1 MSEQA
6 GMDAFAHLGSELR
19 DALSEQG
26 FSTPTEPQREA
37 IPPLA
42 AGKNALVL
50 APTGTGKTE
59 TAMLPVFDAIV
70 AARDAPGEQ
79 PREGISA
86 LYITPLRALNRDMMD
101 RLEWWGDRL
110 GVEVAVRHGDTTRY
124 ERSKQADDPPDVLI
138 TTPESLQAILTGSK
152 MRAALESVAHVVV
165 DEVHELAAAK
175 RGAQLTVG
183 LERLRRVAGPF
194 QRVGLSATVGEPEEV
209 GRFLVGSGR
218 RDPDRE
224 GDRAFETVE
233 VATGSRTDV
242 RVLDPAI
249 TDRDATLAGELAT
262 DETTASHVR
271 TIREIVAAHD
281 STLIF
286 VNTRQTAEALGSRFK
301 ALAERERENADNTG
315 GGSGDTGGGSG
326 SGGATD
332 DAGDTDG
339 VTEIEVHHGS
349 LSKDVRIDVE
359 DRFKGGEIDGLV
371 CTSSMELGIDV
382 GRVDHVVQYGSS
394 REVARLLQRVGRA
407 GHRRDLVSEGTVV
420 TQGGDDTLEALAIA
434 RRADAE
440 LVEPAGIHHGSLDTV
455 ANQIVGLVMDDGEI
469 HAREAYETVTD
480 AYPFRDLSEPQFQE
494 IVRELD
500 GNRLLWLD
508 EESDALEK
516 SGGTWQYFYA
526 NLSMIPDESTYEV
539 YDMSSRRQIGT
550 LDERFVV
557 NFAGPG
563 ETFVQ
568 RGEMWRITEVDEEE
582 ERVNVTPI
590 PDPAGEVPS
599 WVGQEIPVP
608 KPVAAEVGRI
618 RGEVAR
624 ALSTGSTPAAVAGD
638 LAERYPATSETIATA
653 LEPVADHVEAGHPV
667 PTDERIV
674 IEGYGR
680 TVAVNAAFGH
690 EVNETLARLLAALV
704 GQRAG
709 SSVGM
714 DVDPYRI
721 EFEVPGGV
729 DAGDFREVLE
739 TTDPEKLTAY
749 LELALKNSDAL
760 KFTLA
765 QVAAKFGS
773 VKRYKEGRGKFGGDR
788 LLAALEGTPVYEEAL
803 REVFH
808 VDLAVDETAELLA
821 AVQSGDLGVETA
833 RERTPLGTAGRSSGT
848 EFLVPE
854 NADADVIE
862 TVRERIRN
870 DRVILFCLHC
880 TDWKRTTKV
889 RRVRDQPECPECGS
903 TRIAALNPWDEETV
917 TAVRAAEKDD
927 EQERRTE
934 RAHRAASLVQTHGKR
949 AVIALAAR
957 GVGPHNAARIINK
970 LREDEDEFY
979 RDVLRQER
987 EYARTQSFWD

>member
-1 MSEQA
+1 MAEPS
-6 GMDAFAHLGSELR
+6 GMDAFVHLGSEVR
-19 DALSEQG
+19 EALSEQG

-42 AGKNALVL
+42 DGKNALVL

-70 AARDAPGEQ
+70 AARDAPGDQ

-110 GVEVAVRHGDTTRY
+110 DVEVAVRHGDTTQY

-152 MRAALESVAHVVV
+152 MRIGLEDVAHVVV
-165 DEVHELAAAK
+165 DEVHELASAK
-175 RGAQLTVG
+175 RGAQLTIG

-194 QRVGLSATVGEPEEV
+194 QRIGLSATVGTPEEV
-209 GRFLVGSGR
+209 GRFLVGCGR
-218 RDPDRE
+218 RDPDRI
-224 GDRAFETVE
+224 GDREFEIVE
-233 VATGSRTDV
+233 VAAGTRTDV
-242 RVLDPAI
+242 RVLDPEI
-249 TDRDATLAGELAT
+249 TDRDTTLAGELAV
-262 DETTASHVR
+262 DETTASHIR
-271 TIREIVAAHD
+271 TIRGIVAD
-281 STLIF
+281 NESTLIF

-301 ALAERERENADNTG
+301 TLAEREGKSAG
-315 GGSGDTGGGSG
+315 GGGET
-326 SGGATD
+326 
-332 DAGDTDG
+332 AGP
-339 VTEIEVHHGS
+339 TEIEVHHGS

-359 DRFKGGEIDGLV
+359 DRFKTGDLDGLV

-382 GRVDHVVQYGSS
+382 GRVDHVVQYGSP

-407 GHRRDLVSEGTVV
+407 GHRRDLVSRGTVV

-434 RRADAE
+434 RRADSE
-440 LVEPAGIHHGSLDTV
+440 LVEPAAIHHGSLDTV
-455 ANQIVGLVMDDGEI
+455 ANQIVGVVMDEGNV
-469 HAREAYETVTD
+469 HARKAYEIVTN
-480 AYPFRDLSEPQFQE
+480 AYPFSDLSEPQFQE

-508 EESDALEK
+508 EETDTLEK

-539 YDMSSRRQIGT
+539 YDMSSRRGIGT

-563 ETFVQ
+563 ETFIQ

-590 PDPAGEVPS
+590 ADPAGEVPS
-599 WVGQEIPVP
+599 WIGQEIPVP
-608 KPVAAEVGRI
+608 KPVAEEVGQI
-618 RGEVAR
+618 RGEVAA
-624 ALSTGSTPAAVAGD
+624 ALDAGSTPEAVAAG
-638 LAERYPATSETIATA
+638 LAERYPADDRTIAAA
-653 LEPVADHVEAGHPV
+653 LKPVVDHADVGHPV

-674 IEGYGR
+674 IEGSAR
-680 TVAVNAAFGH
+680 TVAVNTTFGH

-704 GQRAG
+704 GQRTG

-721 EFEVPGGV
+721 EFEVPHGV
-729 DAGDFREVLE
+729 GPGTFREVLE
-739 TTDPEKLTAY
+739 ETDPDRLEAY

-765 QVAAKFGS
+765 QVAAKFGA
-773 VKRYKEGRGKFGGDR
+773 VKRYREGSGRFGGDR

-808 VDLAVDETAELLA
+808 ADLAVAATAELLA
-821 AVQSGDLGVETA
+821 ELQSGATDLAIA
-833 RERTPLGTAGRSSGT
+833 RERTPLGTAGRSAGT

-862 TVRERIRN
+862 TIRERIRN

-880 TDWKRTTKV
+880 TEWNHTTKV

-903 TRIAALNPWDEETV
+903 TRVAALNPWDDETV
-917 TAVRAAEKDD
+917 AAVRAAEKDD
-927 EQERRTE
+927 EQERRTK

>member
-1 MSEQA
+1 MAEPL
-6 GMDAFAHLGSELR
+6 GMDAFAHLGSEVR
-19 DALSEQG
+19 AALSEQG
-26 FSTPTEPQREA
+26 FTTPTEPQREA

-70 AARDAPGEQ
+70 AARDSPGDQ
-79 PREGISA
+79 PRDGISA

-110 GVEVAVRHGDTTRY
+110 DVEVAVRHGDTTQY
-124 ERSKQADDPPDVLI
+124 QRSKQADDPPDVLI

-152 MRAALESVAHVVV
+152 MRVGLEDVAHVVI
-165 DEVHELAAAK
+165 DEVHELASAK

-194 QRVGLSATVGEPEEV
+194 QRIGLSATVGTPEEV
-209 GRFLVGSGR
+209 GRFLVGAGR
-218 RDPDRE
+218 RDPTRE
-224 GDRAFETVE
+224 GDREFEIVE
-233 VATGSRTDV
+233 VAAGSRTDV
-242 RVLDPAI
+242 RVLDPPI
-249 TDRDATLAGELAT
+249 TDRDTTLAGELAV

-271 TIREIVAAHD
+271 TIREIVAAHE

-301 ALAERERENADNTG
+301 TLAERERGPAD
-315 GGSGDTGGGSG
+315 
-326 SGGATD
+326 
-332 DAGDTDG
+332 DG
-339 VTEIEVHHGS
+339 TPDPTEIEVHHGS

-359 DRFKGGEIDGLV
+359 DRFKSGDLDGLV

-382 GRVDHVVQYGSS
+382 GRVDHVVQYGSP

-440 LVEPAGIHHGSLDTV
+440 LVEPATIHHGSLDTV
-455 ANQIVGLVMDDGEI
+455 ANQIVGVVMDEGEV
-469 HAREAYETVTD
+469 HAREAYETITN
-480 AYPFRDLSEPQFQE
+480 AYPFRDLSEPRFQE

-508 EESDALEK
+508 EETDTLEK

-526 NLSMIPDESTYEV
+526 NLSMIPDQSTYEV

-563 ETFVQ
+563 ETFIQ
-568 RGEMWRITEVDEEE
+568 RGELWRITEVDEEE

-590 PDPAGEVPS
+590 PDPTGEVPS
-599 WVGQEIPVP
+599 WIGREIPVP
-608 KPVAAEVGRI
+608 KPVAEEVGRI
-618 RGEVAR
+618 RGEAAA
-624 ALSTGSTPAAVAGD
+624 ALDAGSTPEAVAGD
-638 LAERYPATSETIATA
+638 LAARYPADEGTIAAA
-653 LEPVADHVEAGHPV
+653 LTPVVDHVDAGHPV
-667 PTDERIV
+667 PTDRRIV
-674 IEGYGR
+674 IEGSAR

-704 GQRAG
+704 GQRTG
-709 SSVGM
+709 SSIGM

-721 EFEVPGGV
+721 EFEVPHGV
-729 DAGDFREVLE
+729 DPGTFREVLE
-739 TTDPEKLTAY
+739 TTDPDRLEAY

-773 VKRYKEGRGKFGGDR
+773 VKRYREGRGRFGGDR
-788 LLAALEGTPVYEEAL
+788 LLAALEGTPVYDEAL

-808 VDLAVDETAELLA
+808 ADLAVEETAEVLE
-821 AVQSGDLGVETA
+821 AVQDGSLGLAIA
-833 RERTPLGTAGRSSGT
+833 RERTPLGTAGRSAGT

-862 TVRERIRN
+862 TIRERIRN
-870 DRVILFCLHC
+870 DRVICFCLHC
-880 TDWKRTTKV
+880 ADWNHTTKV

-903 TRIAALNPWDEETV
+903 TRVAALNPWDDETV
-917 TAVRAAEKDD
+917 AAVRATEKDD
-927 EQERRTE
+927 EQERRTK

>member
-1 MSEQA
+1 MAEPS

-19 DALSEQG
+19 EALSEQG

-42 AGKNALVL
+42 DGKNALVL

-59 TAMLPVFDAIV
+59 TAMLPVFNAIV
-70 AARDAPGEQ
+70 DARDSPGDH

-110 GVEVAVRHGDTTRY
+110 DVEVAVRHGDTTQY
-124 ERSKQADDPPDVLI
+124 ERSKQAEDPPDVLI
-138 TTPESLQAILTGSK
+138 TTPESLQAILTGSR
-152 MRAALESVAHVVV
+152 MRVALADVDHVVV
-165 DEVHELAAAK
+165 DEIHELASAK

-194 QRVGLSATVGEPEEV
+194 QRVGLSATVGSPDEV
-209 GRFLVGSGR
+209 GRFLVGTGR
-218 RDPDRE
+218 RDRDRE
-224 GDRAFETVE
+224 GDREFDTVS
-233 VATGSRTDV
+233 VAAGTRTDV
-242 RVLDPAI
+242 RVVDPEI
-249 TDRDATLAGELAT
+249 TDRDARLAGKLAT
-262 DETTASHVR
+262 DETVASHVR
-271 TIREIVAAHD
+271 TIRELVRANE

-301 ALAERERENADNTG
+301 TLAA
-315 GGSGDTGGGSG
+315 GSTIESSSGEEPVDGDP
-326 SGGATD
+326 
-332 DAGDTDG
+332 
-339 VTEIEVHHGS
+339 VEIEIHHGS
-349 LSKDVRIDVE
+349 LSREVRVDVE
-359 DRFKGGEIDGLV
+359 DRFKTGEIDGLV

-382 GRVDHVVQYGSS
+382 GIVDHVVQYGSP

-420 TQGGDDTLEALAIA
+420 AQGGDDTLEAMAIA
-434 RRADAE
+434 RRATAG
-440 LVEPAGIHHGSLDTV
+440 LVEPAHIHHGSLDTV
-455 ANQIVGLVMDDGEI
+455 ANQIVGLVMDEGEI
-469 HAREAYETVTD
+469 HARAAYETVTD
-480 AYPFRDLSEPQFQE
+480 AAPFRELSEPTFRE
-494 IVRELD
+494 VVRELD
-500 GNRLLWLD
+500 GNHLLWLD
-508 EESDALEK
+508 EETDTLEK

-539 YDMSSRRQIGT
+539 YDVSSRRGIGT

-568 RGEMWRITEVDEEE
+568 RGEMWRITAIDDDE

-590 PDPAGEVPS
+590 ADPTGEVPS
-599 WVGQEIPVP
+599 WVGEEIPVP
-608 KPVAAEVGRI
+608 KPVAEEVGRI
-618 RGEVAR
+618 RGEAAA
-624 ALSTGSTPAAVAGD
+624 ALAAGAPREAVATD
-638 LAERYPATSETIATA
+638 LAERYPVNERTVSAA
-653 LEPVADHVEAGHPV
+653 LDAVADHVDAGHPV

-674 IEGYGR
+674 IEGQAR

-690 EVNETLARLLAALV
+690 AVNETLARLLAALV
-704 GQRAG
+704 GQRTG

-714 DVDPYRI
+714 EVDPYRI
-721 EFEVPGGV
+721 VFEVPSGV
-729 DAGDFREVLE
+729 DPGTFLDVLR
-739 TTDPEKLTAY
+739 TTDPDHLESY
-749 LELALKNSDAL
+749 LELALKNADAL

-765 QVAAKFGS
+765 QVAAKFGT
-773 VKRYKEGRGKFGGDR
+773 VKRYREGRGRFGGDR

-808 VDLAVDETAELLA
+808 ADLDVAATATIVDRL
-821 AVQSGDLGVETA
+821 QSGDLAVETA
-833 RERTPLGTAGRSSGT
+833 RERTPLGTAGRSAGT
-848 EFLVPE
+848 EFLVPD
-854 NADADVIE
+854 NADASVIE
-862 TVRERIRN
+862 TVKERIMN
-870 DRVILFCLHC
+870 DRLRLFCLHC
-880 TDWKRTTKV
+880 EEWEHTTKV
-889 RRVRDQPECPECGS
+889 RRLREQPECPDCGS

-917 TAVRAAEKDD
+917 AAVRAPDKDD

-934 RAHRAASLVQTHGKR
+934 RAHRSASLVQSHGKR
-949 AVIALAAR
+949 AAIAMAAR

-970 LREDEDEFY
+970 LREDESAFY

>member
-1 MSEQA
+1 MAEPS
-6 GMDAFAHLGSELR
+6 GMDAFAHLGSEVR
-19 DALSEQG
+19 AALSEQG

-42 AGKNALVL
+42 AGRNALVL

-70 AARDAPGEQ
+70 DARNSPGDQ

-110 GVEVAVRHGDTTRY
+110 GVEVAVRHGDTTQY

-152 MRAALESVAHVVV
+152 MRVGLEDVAHVVI
-165 DEVHELAAAK
+165 DEVHELASAK

-194 QRVGLSATVGEPEEV
+194 QRVGLSATVGTPEEV
-209 GRFLVGSGR
+209 GKFLVGSGK
-218 RDPDRE
+218 RDLDRPGDRE
-224 GDRAFETVE
+224 FEIVE
-233 VATGSRTDV
+233 VAAGTRTDV
-242 RVLDPAI
+242 RVLDPPI
-249 TDRDATLAGELAT
+249 TDRDAALAGELAV

-271 TIREIVAAHD
+271 TIREIVANHE

-301 ALAERERENADNTG
+301 TLAEREEKDGARGDPDGGDAADP
-315 GGSGDTGGGSG
+315 
-326 SGGATD
+326 
-332 DAGDTDG
+332 
-339 VTEIEVHHGS
+339 TEIEVHHGS

-359 DRFKGGEIDGLV
+359 DRFKSGGLDGLV

-382 GRVDHVVQYGSS
+382 GRVDHVVQYGSP

-434 RRADAE
+434 RRAGDE
-440 LVEPAGIHHGSLDTV
+440 LVEPAAIHHGSLDTV
-455 ANQIVGLVMDDGEI
+455 ANQIVGVVMDEGEV
-469 HAREAYETVTD
+469 HAREAYDVVTS
-480 AYPFRDLSEPQFQE
+480 AYPFRDLSEPAFQE

-508 EESDALEK
+508 EESDTLEK

-563 ETFVQ
+563 ETFIQ

-590 PDPAGEVPS
+590 ADPAGEVPS
-599 WVGQEIPVP
+599 WIGREIPVP
-608 KPVAAEVGRI
+608 KPVAEEVGRI
-618 RGEVAR
+618 RDEVAE
-624 ALSTGSTPAAVAGD
+624 ALSAGSTPEAVAGD
-638 LAERYPATSETIATA
+638 LAERYPADEETIAAA
-653 LEPVADHVEAGHPV
+653 LQPVVDHVEAGHPV
-667 PTDERIV
+667 PTDRRIV
-674 IEGYGR
+674 IEGSAR

-714 DVDPYRI
+714 DVDPYRV
-721 EFEVPGGV
+721 EFEVPHGV
-729 DAGDFREVLE
+729 DPGTFREVLE
-739 TTDPEKLTAY
+739 TTDPDRLAAY
-749 LELALKNSDAL
+749 LELALKKSDAL

-765 QVAAKFGS
+765 QVAAKFGA
-773 VKRYKEGRGKFGGDR
+773 VKRYREGRGRFGGDR
-788 LLAALEGTPVYEEAL
+788 LLAALEGTPVYDEAL

-808 VDLAVDETAELLA
+808 ADLAVAETAEILEAIQDGSLA
-821 AVQSGDLGVETA
+821 LEIA
-833 RERTPLGTAGRSSGT
+833 RERTPLGTAGRSAGT

-880 TDWKRTTKV
+880 ADWRRTTKV
-889 RRVRDQPECPECGS
+889 RRVPDRPECPDCGS
-903 TRIAALNPWDEETV
+903 TRVAALNPWDDETV
-917 TAVRAAEKDD
+917 TAVRATEKDE
-927 EQERRTE
+927 EQERRTK

>member
-1 MSEQA
+1 MAEPS
-6 GMDAFAHLGSELR
+6 GMNAFTRLGSEVR
-19 DALSEQG
+19 DALSERG
-26 FSTPTEPQREA
+26 FSTPTEPQRKA
-37 IPPLA
+37 IPPIA
-42 AGKNALVL
+42 DGKNALVL

-59 TAMLPVFDAIV
+59 TAMLPVLDAIHR
-70 AARDAPGEQ
+70 ARDAPGDE
-79 PREGISA
+79 PRAGISA
-86 LYITPLRALNRDMMD
+86 LYVTPLRALNRDMMD

-110 GVEVAVRHGDTTRY
+110 GIEVAVRHGDTTQY

-138 TTPESLQAILTGSK
+138 TTPETLQAILTGSK
-152 MRAALESVAHVVV
+152 MRVALEDVAHVVI
-165 DEVHELAAAK
+165 DEVHELASAK

-194 QRVGLSATVGEPEEV
+194 QRIGLSATVGSPEEV
-209 GRFLVGSGR
+209 GRFLVGCGR
-218 RDPDRE
+218 RDPDRA

-233 VATGSRTDV
+233 VAAGTRTDV
-242 RVLDPAI
+242 RVLDPEI
-249 TDRDATLAGELAT
+249 TDRDSRLAGELAT

-271 TIREIVAAHD
+271 TIREIVADHE

-301 ALAERERENADNTG
+301 ALAERAEATG
-315 GGSGDTGGGSG
+315 DE
-326 SGGATD
+326 A
-332 DAGDTDG
+332 
-339 VTEIEVHHGS
+339 VTIEVHHGS
-349 LSKDVRIDVE
+349 LSTEVRVDVE
-359 DRFKGGEIDGLV
+359 DRFKAGEVDGLV

-382 GRVDHVVQYGSS
+382 GRVDHVVQYGSP
-394 REVARLLQRVGRA
+394 REVARLLQRIGRA

-420 TQGGDDTLEALAIA
+420 TQGGDDTLEAMAIA
-434 RRADAE
+434 RRAGE
-440 LVEPAGIHHGSLDTV
+440 GLVEPASIHHGSLDTV
-455 ANQIVGLVMDDGEI
+455 ANQIVGVVMDEGEV
-469 HAREAYETVTD
+469 HARAVYETVTN
-480 AYPFRDLSEPQFQE
+480 AYPFRDLSEPTFQE

-508 EESDALEK
+508 EESDTVEK

-539 YDMSSRRQIGT
+539 YDMSSRRGIGT

-568 RGEMWRITEVDEEE
+568 RGEMWRITEIDEEE
-582 ERVNVTPI
+582 ERVEVTPI
-590 PDPAGEVPS
+590 ADPAGEVPS

-608 KPVAAEVGRI
+608 KPVAEEVGRI
-618 RGEVAR
+618 RGEVAS
-624 ALSTGSTPAAVAGD
+624 ALAAGSTPAAVACD
-638 LAERYPATSETIATA
+638 LADRYPADERTVREAIGTI
-653 LEPVADHVEAGHPV
+653 ADHVDAGHPV
-667 PTDERIV
+667 PTDERV
-674 IEGYGR
+674 TIEGSAR
-680 TVAVNAAFGH
+680 TVAVNATFGH

-714 DVDPYRI
+714 DVDPYRV
-721 EFEVPGGV
+721 EFEVPSGV
-729 DAGDFREVLE
+729 GPGAFREVLE
-739 TTDPEKLTAY
+739 TTDPDGLEAY
-749 LELALKNSDAL
+749 LEIAVKNSDAL

-773 VKRYKEGRGKFGGDR
+773 VKRYREGRGKFGGDR
-788 LLAALEGTPVYEEAL
+788 LLAALEGTPVYDEAL

-808 VDLAVDETAELLA
+808 VDLAVAETADVLEA
-821 AVQSGDLGVETA
+821 IRSGEVALETA
-833 RERTPLGTAGRSSGT
+833 RERTPLGTAGRSAGT

-870 DRVILFCLHC
+870 DRVRLFCLHC
-880 TDWKRTTKV
+880 TDWERTTKV
-889 RRVRDQPECPECGS
+889 RRVGERPECPECGS
-903 TRIAALNPWDEETV
+903 TRVAALNPWDEETV
-917 TAVRAAEKDD
+917 AAVRAAEKDD

-934 RAHRAASLVQTHGKR
+934 RAHRAASLVQSHGKR
-949 AVIALAAR
+949 AVIAMAAR
-957 GVGPHNAARIINK
+957 GVGPHNAARIINR

>member
-1 MSEQA
+1 
-6 GMDAFAHLGSELR
+6 MDAFAHLGSEIR
-19 DALSEQG
+19 EALSERG

-42 AGKNALVL
+42 DGRNALVL

-59 TAMLPVFDAIV
+59 TAMLPVFDALV
-70 AARDAPGEQ
+70 EARNAPGDP

-110 GVEVAVRHGDTTRY
+110 DVEVAVRHGDTTQY
-124 ERSKQADDPPDVLI
+124 ERGKQADDPPDVLI

-152 MRAALESVAHVVV
+152 MRVALESVEHVVI
-165 DEVHELAAAK
+165 DEVHELASAK

-194 QRVGLSATVGEPEEV
+194 QRVGLSATVGDPEEV
-209 GRFLVGSGR
+209 GKFLVGTGT
-218 RDPDRE
+218 RDPDRP

-233 VATGSRTDV
+233 VAAGTRTDV
-242 RVLDPAI
+242 RVLDPSI
-249 TDRDATLAGELAT
+249 TDRDTALAGRLAV

-271 TIREIVAAHD
+271 TIREIVAEKD

-301 ALAERERENADNTG
+301 TLAEEERENGIENP
-315 GGSGDTGGGSG
+315 
-326 SGGATD
+326 
-332 DAGDTDG
+332 
-339 VTEIEVHHGS
+339 TEIELHHGS
-349 LSKDVRIDVE
+349 LSKNVRIDVE
-359 DRFKGGEIDGLV
+359 DRFKSGGLDGLV

-382 GRVDHVVQYGSS
+382 GRVDHVVQYGSP

-434 RRADAE
+434 RRAGEE
-440 LVEPAGIHHGSLDTV
+440 LVEPANIHHGSLDTV
-455 ANQIVGLVMDDGEI
+455 ANQIVGVVMDEGEV
-469 HAREAYETVTD
+469 HAREAYRTVTN
-480 AYPFRDLSEPQFQE
+480 AYPFRDLSEPEFQE
-494 IVRELD
+494 VVRELD
-500 GNRLLWLD
+500 GNRLLWLN
-508 EESDALEK
+508 EETDTLEK

-539 YDMSSRRQIGT
+539 YDMSARRQIGT
-550 LDERFVV
+550 VDEQFVV

-582 ERVNVTPI
+582 EQVNVTPI
-590 PDPAGEVPS
+590 PDPTGEVPS

-608 KPVAAEVGRI
+608 KPVAEEVGRM
-618 RGEVAR
+618 RGEAAA
-624 ALSTGSTPAAVAGD
+624 ALDAGSTPEAVAAD
-638 LAERYPATSETIATA
+638 LADRYPTDAETVAAA
-653 LEPVADHVEAGHPV
+653 LKPVVAHVEAGHPV
-667 PTDERIV
+667 PTDERVV
-674 IEGYGR
+674 IEGSAR

-721 EFEVPGGV
+721 EFEVPHGV
-729 DAGDFREVLE
+729 GPGTFREVLE
-739 TTDPEKLTAY
+739 TTDPERLEAY
-749 LELALKNSDAL
+749 LELAVKKSDAL

-765 QVAAKFGS
+765 QVAAKFGA
-773 VKRYKEGRGKFGGDR
+773 VKRYKEGRGRFGGDR
-788 LLAALEGTPVYEEAL
+788 LLTALADTPVYDEAL

-808 VDLAVDETAELLA
+808 ADLAAPETADLLEG
-821 AVQSGDLGVETA
+821 VQHGSTDLAIA
-833 RERTPLGTAGRSSGT
+833 RERTPLGTAGRSAGT
-848 EFLVPE
+848 EFLVPD

-862 TVRERIRN
+862 TVRERIRD

-880 TDWKRTTKV
+880 TEWKQTTKV
-889 RRVRDQPECPECGS
+889 RRVRDQPECPDCGS
-903 TRIAALNPWDEETV
+903 TRIAALNPWDDETV
-917 TAVRAAEKDD
+917 AAVRATEKDD

-934 RAHRAASLVQTHGKR
+934 RAHRAGSLVQTHGKR

-979 RDVLRQER
+979 RDVLKQER

>member
-1 MSEQA
+1 
-6 GMDAFAHLGSELR
+6 MDAFAHLGSEVR
-19 DALSEQG
+19 EALSDRG
-26 FSTPTEPQREA
+26 FTTPTEPQREA

-42 AGKNALVL
+42 DGKNALVL

-59 TAMLPVFDAIV
+59 TAMLPVFDALV
-70 AARDAPGEQ
+70 EARDSPGDP

-101 RLEWWGDRL
+101 RLEWWGETL
-110 GVEVAVRHGDTTRY
+110 GVEVAVRHGDTTQY

-152 MRAALESVAHVVV
+152 MRVALEDVAHVVI

-175 RGAQLTVG
+175 RGAQLTIG

-194 QRVGLSATVGEPEEV
+194 QRVGLSATVGDPEEV
-209 GRFLVGSGR
+209 GRFLVGAGR
-218 RDPDRE
+218 RDPNRE

-233 VATGSRTDV
+233 VAAGTRTDV
-242 RVLDPAI
+242 RVLDPEI
-249 TDRDATLAGELAT
+249 TDRDATLAGELAV

-271 TIREIVAAHD
+271 AIREIVAANE

-301 ALAERERENADNTG
+301 TLAENEREAAD
-315 GGSGDTGGGSG
+315 GDG
-326 SGGATD
+326 
-332 DAGDTDG
+332 DADG
-339 VTEIEVHHGS
+339 VTEIELHHGS
-349 LSKDVRIDVE
+349 LSKEVRIDVE
-359 DRFKGGEIDGLV
+359 GRFKAGELDGLV

-382 GRVDHVVQYGSS
+382 GRVDHVVQYGSP

-434 RRADAE
+434 RRAGEE
-440 LVEPAGIHHGSLDTV
+440 LVEPANIHHGSLDTV
-455 ANQIVGLVMDDGEI
+455 ANQIVGVVMDEGEV
-469 HAREAYETVTD
+469 HAREAYETITN
-480 AYPFRDLSEPQFQE
+480 AYPFADLSEPEFQE
-494 IVRELD
+494 VVRELD

-508 EESDALEK
+508 EETDTLEK

-526 NLSMIPDESTYEV
+526 NLSMIPDEATYEV

-550 LDERFVV
+550 LDEQFVV

-568 RGEMWRITEVDEEE
+568 RGEMWKITEIDEEE

-590 PDPAGEVPS
+590 PDPTGEVPS

-608 KPVAAEVGRI
+608 KPVAEEVGRI
-618 RGEVAR
+618 RGEAAA
-624 ALSTGSTPAAVAGD
+624 ALAAGSTPAAVAAD
-638 LAERYPATSETIATA
+638 LTERYPTDRETVAAA
-653 LEPVADHVEAGHPV
+653 LKPVVDHVEAGHPV

-674 IEGYGR
+674 IEGSAR

-721 EFEVPGGV
+721 EFEVPNGV
-729 DAGDFREVLE
+729 APGTFREVLE
-739 TTDPEKLTAY
+739 TTDPERLEAY
-749 LELALKNSDAL
+749 LELAVKKSDAL

-765 QVAAKFGS
+765 QVAAKFGA

-788 LLAALEGTPVYEEAL
+788 LLAALEDTPVYDEAL

-808 VDLAVDETAELLA
+808 ADLAVPETADLLA
-821 AVQSGDLGVETA
+821 GIQDGSRDLAIA
-833 RERTPLGTAGRSSGT
+833 RERTPLGTAGRSAGT
-848 EFLVPE
+848 EFLVPD

-862 TVRERIRN
+862 TVKERIRD

-880 TDWKRTTKV
+880 TDWKHTTKV

-903 TRIAALNPWDEETV
+903 TRIAALNPWDDETV
-917 TAVRAAEKDD
+917 AAVRAPEKDD

>member
-1 MSEQA
+1 MAEPS
-6 GMDAFAHLGSELR
+6 GMNAFAHLGREVR
-19 DALSEQG
+19 EALSEQG

-37 IPPLA
+37 IPTLA
-42 AGKNALVL
+42 SGKNALVL

-70 AARDAPGEQ
+70 DARDAPGNQ
-79 PREGISA
+79 PRDGISA

-101 RLEWWGDRL
+101 RLEWWGETL
-110 GVEVAVRHGDTTRY
+110 GVEVAVRHGDTTQY
-124 ERSKQADDPPDVLI
+124 ERTKQADDPPDVLI

-152 MRAALESVAHVVV
+152 MRVALEDVAHVVI
-165 DEVHELAAAK
+165 DEVHELASAK

-183 LERLRRVAGPF
+183 LERLRRVGGPF
-194 QRVGLSATVGEPEEV
+194 QRIGLSATVGTPEEV
-209 GRFLVGSGR
+209 GRFLVGSGT
-218 RDPDRE
+218 RDPERPGDRE
-224 GDRAFETVE
+224 FETVE
-233 VATGSRTDV
+233 VAAGTRTDV
-242 RVLDPAI
+242 RVLDPEI
-249 TDRDATLAGELAT
+249 TDRDATLAGELAV

-271 TIREIVAAHD
+271 TIREIAADHE

-301 ALAERERENADNTG
+301 TLAERARD
-315 GGSGDTGGGSG
+315 SG
-326 SGGATD
+326 SEAP
-332 DAGDTDG
+332 
-339 VTEIEVHHGS
+339 TEIEVHHGS

-359 DRFKGGEIDGLV
+359 DRFKSGALDGLV

-382 GRVDHVVQYGSS
+382 GRVDHVVQYGSP

-434 RRADAE
+434 RRAGAE
-440 LVEPAGIHHGSLDTV
+440 LVEPAAIHHGSLDTV
-455 ANQIVGLVMDDGEI
+455 ANQIVGVVMDEGEV
-469 HAREAYETVTD
+469 HAREAYRVVTN
-480 AYPFRDLSEPQFQE
+480 AYPFADLSEPEFQE
-494 IVRELD
+494 VVRELD

-508 EESDALEK
+508 EESDTLEK

-526 NLSMIPDESTYEV
+526 NLSMIPDESTYGV

-563 ETFVQ
+563 ETFIQ

-590 PDPAGEVPS
+590 ADPAGEVPS

-608 KPVAAEVGRI
+608 KPVAAEVGQI
-618 RGEVAR
+618 RGEAAA
-624 ALSTGSTPAAVAGD
+624 ALSAGATPKAVASD
-638 LAERYPATSETIATA
+638 FAERYPADEETIATA
-653 LEPVADHVEAGHPV
+653 LQPVVDHVEAGHPV
-667 PTDERIV
+667 PTDCRVV
-674 IEGYGR
+674 IEGSAR

-709 SSVGM
+709 SSIGM

-721 EFEVPGGV
+721 EFEVPHGV
-729 DAGDFREVLE
+729 DPSAFREVVE
-739 TTDPEKLTAY
+739 TTDPDRLAAY
-749 LELALKNSDAL
+749 LELALKKSDAL

-765 QVAAKFGS
+765 QVAAKFGA
-773 VKRYKEGRGKFGGDR
+773 VKRYREGRGRFGGDR
-788 LLAALEGTPVYEEAL
+788 LLAALEGTPVYDEAL

-808 VDLAVDETAELLA
+808 ADLAVTETAELLA
-821 AVQSGDLGVETA
+821 AIQDGSLDVAIA
-833 RERTPLGTAGRSSGT
+833 RERTPLGTAGRSAGT

-862 TVRERIRN
+862 TIRERIQN

-880 TDWKRTTKV
+880 TDWRHTTKV
-889 RRVRDQPECPECGS
+889 RRVADQPTCPDCES
-903 TRIAALNPWDEETV
+903 TRVAALNPWNDETV
-917 TAVRAAEKDD
+917 AAVRATEKDD

-970 LREDEDEFY
+970 LRDDEDEFY

>member
-1 MSEQA
+1 
-6 GMDAFAHLGSELR
+6 MDAFAHLGSEVR
-19 DALSEQG
+19 SALSEQG

-70 AARDAPGEQ
+70 GARDAPGDQ

-110 GVEVAVRHGDTTRY
+110 GVEVAVRHGDTTQY

-152 MRAALESVAHVVV
+152 MRVALEDVAHVVI
-165 DEVHELAAAK
+165 DEVHELASAK

-194 QRVGLSATVGEPEEV
+194 QRVGLSATVGTPEEV
-209 GRFLVGSGR
+209 GRFLVGSGT
-218 RDPDRE
+218 RDPNRE
-224 GDRAFETVE
+224 GDREFEIVE
-233 VATGSRTDV
+233 VAAGTRTDV
-242 RVLDPAI
+242 RVLDPEI
-249 TDRDATLAGELAT
+249 TDRDTTLAGELAV

-271 TIREIVAAHD
+271 TIREIVADHD

-301 ALAERERENADNTG
+301 ALAEREEKSADGDENAADP
-315 GGSGDTGGGSG
+315 
-326 SGGATD
+326 
-332 DAGDTDG
+332 
-339 VTEIEVHHGS
+339 TEIEVHHGS

-359 DRFKGGEIDGLV
+359 DRFKSGDLDGLV

-382 GRVDHVVQYGSS
+382 GRVDHVVQYGSP

-407 GHRRDLVSEGTVV
+407 GHRRDLISEGTVV

-440 LVEPAGIHHGSLDTV
+440 LVEPAAIHHGSLDTV
-455 ANQIVGLVMDDGEI
+455 ANQIVGVVMDEGEV
-469 HAREAYETVTD
+469 HAREAYEVVTN
-480 AYPFRDLSEPQFQE
+480 AYPFRDLSEPEFQE

-508 EESDALEK
+508 EESDTLEK

-539 YDMSSRRQIGT
+539 YDMSSRRGIGT

-563 ETFVQ
+563 ETFIQ

-590 PDPAGEVPS
+590 ADPAGEVPS
-599 WVGQEIPVP
+599 WIGQEIPVP
-608 KPVAAEVGRI
+608 KPVAEEVGRI
-618 RGEVAR
+618 RGEAAE
-624 ALSTGSTPAAVAGD
+624 ALAAGSTPEAVAAD
-638 LAERYPATSETIATA
+638 LAERYPADERTIASA
-653 LEPVADHVEAGHPV
+653 LQPVVDHVDAGHPV
-667 PTDERIV
+667 PTDRRVV
-674 IEGYGR
+674 IEGSAR

-704 GQRAG
+704 GQQAG

-721 EFEVPGGV
+721 EFEVPHGV
-729 DAGDFREVLE
+729 DPGTFREVLE
-739 TTDPEKLTAY
+739 TTDPDRLEAY
-749 LELALKNSDAL
+749 LELALKKSDAL

-765 QVAAKFGS
+765 QVAAKFGA
-773 VKRYKEGRGKFGGDR
+773 VKRYREGKGRFGGDR
-788 LLAALEGTPVYEEAL
+788 LLAALEGTPVYDEAL

-808 VDLAVDETAELLA
+808 ADLAVAETAELLE
-821 AVQSGDLGVETA
+821 QIQDGSLGVEIA
-833 RERTPLGTAGRSSGT
+833 RERTPLGTAGRSAGT

-862 TVRERIRN
+862 TIRERIRN

-880 TDWKRTTKV
+880 ADWRRTTKV
-889 RRVRDQPECPECGS
+889 RRVRDQPECPDCGS
-903 TRIAALNPWDEETV
+903 TRVAALNPWDDETV
-917 TAVRAAEKDD
+917 AAVRASEKDE